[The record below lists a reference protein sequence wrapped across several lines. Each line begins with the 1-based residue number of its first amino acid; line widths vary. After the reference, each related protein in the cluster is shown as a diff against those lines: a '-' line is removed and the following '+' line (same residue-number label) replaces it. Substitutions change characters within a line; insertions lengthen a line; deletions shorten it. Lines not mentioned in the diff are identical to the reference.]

1 MPSVLERFLKY
12 IRIPSQAAH
21 DAGKVPSTPG
31 QMTLARE
38 LGEELKS
45 LGLADVVVDEH
56 AYVTATLPGNTKGAP
71 VIAFMAHLD
80 TALEVT
86 DDTVRPRLVENYDG
100 GEIILNEADG
110 VVLSPSTF
118 PEMLLYKGETLVVT
132 DGTTLLGADDKAGI
146 AEIMA
151 ALEIMIARPELPRGD
166 VKVAFAPDE
175 EIGHGASLLDLKKF
189 GADFAY
195 TVDGG
200 AVGEISYET
209 FNAAKAK
216 IVIHGRSVH
225 PGKSKDKMVNSILL
239 GMELAAMFPAN
250 ETPAHT
256 EEYEGF
262 FHLLGFTGNVETTE
276 MNYIIRDHSA
286 EKFAER
292 KKAVEA
298 AVTAINKKYGE
309 GRAELT
315 MTDQYYNMLDKIK
328 PQMHIVETAMEA
340 MRLCGIEPKII
351 PVRGGTDGSQL
362 SYRGL
367 LTPNIFTGGHNAHGK
382 HEFIS
387 VASMEKAV
395 AVVLKIVELYAE
407 KSVR

>member
-1 MPSVLERFLKY
+1 
-12 IRIPSQAAH
+12 
-21 DAGKVPSTPG
+21 
-31 QMTLARE
+31 
-38 LGEELKS
+38 
-45 LGLADVVVDEH
+45 
-56 AYVTATLPGNTKGAP
+56 
-71 VIAFMAHLD
+71 
-80 TALEVT
+80 
-86 DDTVRPRLVENYDG
+86 
-100 GEIILNEADG
+100 
-110 VVLSPSTF
+110 
-118 PEMLLYKGETLVVT
+118 
-132 DGTTLLGADDKAGI
+132 
-146 AEIMA
+146 
-151 ALEIMIARPELPRGD
+151 
-166 VKVAFAPDE
+166 
-175 EIGHGASLLDLKKF
+175 
-189 GADFAY
+189 
-195 TVDGG
+195 
-200 AVGEISYET
+200 
-209 FNAAKAK
+209 
-216 IVIHGRSVH
+216 
-225 PGKSKDKMVNSILL
+225 
-239 GMELAAMFPAN
+239 
-250 ETPAHT
+250 
-256 EEYEGF
+256 
-262 FHLLGFTGNVETTE
+262 

-395 AVVLKIVELYAE
+395 AVVLKIVELYAG